1 MNKARV
7 RAFVDAVLALRD
19 TVTDEQAAVVPALYP
34 EWKADMAYTAG
45 QRVLYGDTLYKV
57 LQEHTSQD
65 DWTPKAAVSLFAK
78 VLVADD
84 GTVLNWVQPDS
95 TNPYMK
101 GDKVTHNN
109 KVWES
114 QIDNNVWEPGDVG
127 TETLWT
133 EVVE

>member
-34 EWKADMAYTAG
+34 EWKAGVAYTAG

-78 VLVADD
+78 VLMADD